1 MIPYSNKNKCPE
13 FTLGRLISQRP
24 RWVYGMNGVD
34 PAVNMVNCEGW
45 GRCYKRTCRVRN
57 HRLCDRNY
65 KLLHFDLSQ
74 LNTYFH
80 SQTLK
85 LLNHLESPQV
95 DFYIIDC
102 KKFQM
107 RSLLCLLLVVS
118 VVLLSQLINSNPPV
132 NAAENLDRFWSIL
145 TGDQQLP
152 HVTTDALGYVGLKFQ
167 DDRTK
172 LLFIVN
178 AEHIGKVTAVYLYQI
193 DKEQN
198 ATILLDVLHSPRELI
213 KGVDKVVDKTPEGKT
228 KGTVSMGGAT
238 SDDLQG
244 RLKGKSLSD
253 LRELIVNGTVYVSIH
268 TKDFP
273 NAEIGGNSF
282 VGIDRLFPD
291 FVDLKW
297 K

>member
-1 MIPYSNKNKCPE
+1 
-13 FTLGRLISQRP
+13 
-24 RWVYGMNGVD
+24 MNCVD
-34 PAVNMVNCEGW
+34 AAANIVNCEG
-45 GRCYKRTCRVRN
+45 RVNLTIQHAACEITDYATEITN
-57 HRLCDRNY
+57 H
-65 KLLHFDLSQ
+65 LHFDLSQ
-74 LNTYFH
+74 LNSYFH
-80 SQTLK
+80 SQTFK

-102 KKFQM
+102 KKFLM

-118 VVLLSQLINSNPPV
+118 VVLLSQLINTNPMV

-145 TGDQQLP
+145 TGDQQTP
-152 HVTTDALGYVGLKFQ
+152 PVTTDAIGYVGLKFQ
-167 DDRTK
+167 DDRTS
-172 LLFIVN
+172 LVYSVH

-198 ATILLDVLHSPRELI
+198 GTIVLDLLHSPRELI

-253 LRELIVNGTVYVSIH
+253 LHELIVNGTVYVSIH

-273 NAEIGGNSF
+273 NGEIRGISF

-291 FVDLKW
+291 FVDIKW

>member
-1 MIPYSNKNKCPE
+1 MKASE
-13 FTLGRLISQRP
+13 
-24 RWVYGMNGVD
+24 
-34 PAVNMVNCEGW
+34 
-45 GRCYKRTCRVRN
+45 
-57 HRLCDRNY
+57 
-65 KLLHFDLSQ
+65 
-74 LNTYFH
+74 
-80 SQTLK
+80 
-85 LLNHLESPQV
+85 
-95 DFYIIDC
+95 
-102 KKFQM
+102 KFLM
-107 RSLLCLLLVVS
+107 RSLTYLLFIASFGLS
-118 VVLLSQLINSNPPV
+118 VQLLNSTPV
-132 NAAENLDRFWSIL
+132 TYAAENLDRFWSIL

-152 HVTTDALGYVGLKFQ
+152 PVTTDAIGYVGLKFQ
-167 DDRTK
+167 DDRTR
-172 LLFIVN
+172 LMYSVH

-198 ATILLDVLHSPRELI
+198 GTIVLDVLHSPRELI

-253 LRELIVNGTVYVSIH
+253 LHELIVNGTVYVSIH

-273 NAEIGGNSF
+273 NGEIRGISF

-291 FVDLKW
+291 FVDIKW